1 MKKGRWKGKE
11 AGAGRALSVS
21 QTPLDTQSPFS
32 YNLVMIKQ
40 YFINITK
47 IIFICSVLTFC
58 VFFDSQAQRGI
69 ELIPKSDRN
78 HSEQPCYA
86 LVIGNSNYKTAPL
99 KNPVNDARDIAEL
112 LQKKKFHVTLL
123 IDATRKEMRK
133 EISMFGNRLKGS
145 GVGLFYF
152 AGHGMQVNGYNYL
165 IPIGAQIETEED
177 VQYESINVNIVLN
190 NMHIA
195 GNDLNMVFLD
205 ACRNNPF
212 ARSFRSVQM
221 GLAPMDAP
229 KGSLISFA
237 TAPGSVAADGSGKN
251 GIFTKHLLEQINVP
265 NLEVGQ
271 MMRRVRTGVQA
282 DTNNQQTPFEVSSL
296 TGNFYFSGI
305 EPEKK
310 VSDFQA
316 AATSHELSP
325 EEEMWKMIK
334 DSDNRSEIQL
344 FVDTYPQG
352 KFVKHAELKLAR
364 LGDKQLPV
372 AQKRADGPA
381 ALPETDQAKYKQKTT
396 GKMEEASPFSSIK
409 SAFSEIAKFAIND
422 KDKKIDQSSG
432 KVTVRDRFVLADGT
446 VHDLETGLMWA
457 TADNG
462 ADIDWHQSEIFCRTY
477 DIGGYTDWRMPTLKE
492 LENLEGAS
500 VFGSFQITS
509 LLDLSACCLWSSD
522 NNGNIA
528 ANYVF
533 LKDQTQWVLKVRKSY
548 SRVLPVRDV
557 K

>member
-1 MKKGRWKGKE
+1 MVKLLCG
-11 AGAGRALSVS
+11 
-21 QTPLDTQSPFS
+21 QTPIDTQSPFS
-32 YNLVMIKQ
+32 CNPAMRKQ
-40 YFINITK
+40 YFININK
-47 IIFICSVLTFC
+47 VIFFCSVLTFYA
-58 VFFDSQAQRGI
+58 FFNSQAQRGI
-69 ELIPKSDRN
+69 DLIPKSGRN
-78 HSEQPCYA
+78 QSEQPRYA

-99 KNPVNDARDIAEL
+99 KNPVNDARDIAKL

-123 IDATRKEMRK
+123 IDATRKEMGK

-145 GVGLFYF
+145 GAGLFYF

-165 IPIGAQIETEED
+165 IPIGAQIEMEED

-190 NMHIA
+190 KMHIA

-212 ARSFRSVQM
+212 ASSFRSVQM

-229 KGSLISFA
+229 KGSIISFA
-237 TAPGSVAADGSGKN
+237 TAPGSVAADGDGKN
-251 GIFTKHLLEQINVP
+251 GIFTKHLLEQISVP

-305 EPEKK
+305 EPEKN
-310 VSDFQA
+310 VSAPQA
-316 AATSHELSP
+316 AATPHELSP
-325 EEEMWKMIK
+325 EEEMWKLIK
-334 DSDNRSEIQL
+334 DSDNCSEIQL
-344 FVDTYPQG
+344 FIDAYPQG

-364 LGDKQLPV
+364 LRDKQLPV
-372 AQKRADGPA
+372 EQKRADGPA
-381 ALPETDQAKYKQKTT
+381 VLPETGQTKYKQKAA
-396 GKMEEASPFSSIK
+396 GKMEEDNPFSSIK

-422 KDKKIDQSSG
+422 KDKKIDPSSG
-432 KVTVRDRFVLADGT
+432 QVTVRDRFVLADGT

-457 TADNG
+457 DTDNG
-462 ADIDWHQSEIFCRTY
+462 ADIDWHQAEIFCRTY
-477 DIGGYTDWRMPTLKE
+477 DIGGYTDWRIPTLKE

-522 NNGNIA
+522 NDGNIA